1 MPTVTDPAAPANPAP
16 SANSAPPSGSS
27 TNVADEI
34 RSLVPAEV
42 TAVFLSLDANIRN
55 REDENFYF
63 YIFFGVLAIICLFY
77 TKLVNNSPGWGKPIL
92 TSFVIFPAWAL
103 MIAYQRIDFFAA
115 RPFIATGIM
124 LIAGLLV
131 PILAA
136 TRAAR

>member
-1 MPTVTDPAAPANPAP
+1 MTDPAPPPSPAP
-16 SANSAPPSGSS
+16 PTRTPS
-27 TNVADEI
+27 NVADEI

-55 REDENFYF
+55 REEDNFWF
-63 YIFFGVLAIICLFY
+63 YIFFAVLAVICVFY
-77 TKLVNNSPGWGKPIL
+77 TKLVNNSPGWGKPVL

-103 MIAYQRIDFFAA
+103 MIAYERIDFFAA

-136 TRAAR
+136 TRAAK